1 MFKTYIKKFFI
12 AILFTT
18 SIVLPLSLKA
28 EEPPYFEFVLE
39 SDISQ
44 EVYGVVYRQLVG
56 NFRTGNRIVKQ
67 RINYTAANILES
79 DNLFAVAGD
88 NYMDHGYGATH
99 LRGQTYVVNQRY
111 LHEAKVVSA
120 VNGDFF
126 VITPS
131 IEIQDRYGLSVGA
144 HIRDYRTIHE
154 GDKNK
159 PLIGIHDDGRVTIG
173 VPEYKGYQVVVMAG
187 SNSIKEKEISVAGFN
202 RLPEKGETTAFF
214 WNHEDAISSPEPK
227 MVFKGIDVK
236 TAVGAANRYFAEG
249 TLDYIT
255 TEDVTLERGDFL
267 LMGEDIFSEGL
278 ITKDDTVIVHNV
290 LKGEH
295 EGIRSGIAG
304 GQMLVING
312 EMVYSDNTDVHPRT
326 AVGLK
331 ADGTLFFV
339 TIDGRLGPEGFPG
352 MDYEQMSYLML
363 YFGAETAINVDGGG
377 STTMLLYNEETD
389 YYETMNT
396 PSDNPL
402 SLRAVS
408 NGLFFLYGNLE
419 TRLPASPFPDTR
431 ETLASPQNIY
441 FGLEDQILSFD
452 EVPNANYYTIT
463 LNGKQKYKT
472 TTNSYEF
479 DFDYGT
485 YEFEIQAFGDFD
497 YYKQSAPVFYEGIV
511 YTNGVLNLIEGLK
524 GYGKAANKK

>member
-1 MFKTYIKKFFI
+1 MLKSYFKKFLLI
-12 AILFTT
+12 ILFTGA
-18 SIVLPLSLKA
+18 ILLPLSLKA
-28 EEPPYFEFVLE
+28 EEPPYFEFVLD
-39 SDISQ
+39 SDVSQ
-44 EVYGVVYRQLVG
+44 ELHGVIYRQLVG
-56 NFRTGNRIVKQ
+56 NFRTGSRIVKQ

-111 LHEAKVVSA
+111 LYQAKVVSA

-126 VITPS
+126 VINPS

-154 GDKNK
+154 GDKNR

-173 VPEYKGYQVVVMAG
+173 VPEYKGYQVVVMDDSG
-187 SNSIKEKEISVAGFN
+187 SIKEKEISVTGFN
-202 RLPEKGETTAFF
+202 RLPEEGETTAFF
-214 WNHEDAISSPEPK
+214 WDYEDVISSPEPK

-267 LMGEDIFSEGL
+267 LMGEDIFSEEL
-278 ITKDDTVIVHNV
+278 ITKDETVIVHNV

-312 EMVYSDNTDVHPRT
+312 EMVHSDNADVHPRT

-339 TIDGRLGPEGFPG
+339 TIDGRLAPEGIPG

-377 STTMLLYNEETD
+377 STTMLLYDEETD

-419 TRLPASPFPDTR
+419 SRLPTSPFPDTR
-431 ETLASPQNIY
+431 DILTSPQNIY
-441 FGLEDQILSFD
+441 FGVENQTLSFD
-452 EVPNANYYTIT
+452 EVPNANYYTIM

-472 TTNSYEF
+472 TTNSLMF
-479 DFDYGT
+479 DLDYGEH
-485 YEFEIQAFGDFD
+485 EFTVQAFGDFD
-497 YYKQSAPVFYEGIV
+497 YYKQSAPIVYEGIV
-511 YTNGVLNLIEGLK
+511 YTSSILSFIEGLK
-524 GYGKAANKK
+524 GYGKAANKR